1 VFTLIKGF
9 YIRYEMTRCTD
20 DRYLNLLYVD
30 PANKHNITIIK
41 EKEENFSKRF
51 RECTVLLDKGYI
63 DKFAEAMNVKGME
76 YVTVKRDNIVKSEH
90 KRHYYQLLS
99 RVRRIIET
107 RFAQLRVRSKT
118 HKSRFKKRPSSQDNP
133 IYTILQ
139 HTPNDE
145 RSLMG
150 TG

>member
-1 VFTLIKGF
+1 VEVFTLIKGF

-41 EKEENFSKRF
+41 EKEEDFSKRF

-63 DKFAEAMNVKGME
+63 DKFAEAMNAKGME
-76 YVTVKRDNIVKSEH
+76 YVTVKRDNIVKSKH

-107 RFAQLRVRSKT
+107 RFAQLEEFGARLIRAV
-118 HKSRFKKRPSSQDNP
+118 SRKDLAVKITLS
-133 IYTILQ
+133 ILSFNIHQ
-139 HTPNDE
+139 
-145 RSLMG
+145 MMKG
-150 TG
+150 A